1 MIRTSACNIFR
12 LIESD
17 RDTAGNALQWNV
29 VGWWNPA
36 TSSAD
41 QNLARKGGSSVFLFG
56 NMIGREEVQ
65 LSSQETLHCRVT
77 KACNILWS
85 KSGKEE
91 ILSLGS
97 PATLF
102 CTGTPLVISGNLP
115 EIRALLLHK
124 IGWKLMMSMIRVM
137 RVKTDM
143 LITMKSRTG
152 RVLWPPK
159 LYFLALFLSS
169 WPFSTLGKLWRGG
182 WYVEGPLWLTS
193 QGTATSVSTPQLLLL
208 NKIQRQRFF
217 LYELLVGY
225 HKYNASKIL
234 EKKITIHSFFQII
247 TLMV

>member
-1 MIRTSACNIFR
+1 MIFNHPSFFAGPYSSFAQNSYLRLKKTGKKQSNTCQLNEPNQTRVMIRTSACNIFR

-65 LSSQETLHCRVT
+65 LSSQATLHCRVT

-124 IGWKLMMSMIRVM
+124 IGWKLVMSMIRVM

-159 LYFLALFLSS
+159 LYFFGTLS
-169 WPFSTLGKLWRGG
+169 
-182 WYVEGPLWLTS
+182 
-193 QGTATSVSTPQLLLL
+193 
-208 NKIQRQRFF
+208 FF
-217 LYELLVGY
+217 LAIF
-225 HKYNASKIL
+225 N
-234 EKKITIHSFFQII
+234 TW
-247 TLMV
+247 